1 MASTNSLAIRPEAG
15 TIALVGGGRLTE
27 VAEYKDGQRIGVQT
41 RNGIPLRRA
50 AGVTCLMGGVPLDGF
65 SITTTSQLDEIP
77 DGSLLAASGVVEVNI
92 RGEAKPGFG
101 DGGPRASL
109 TGSVF
114 VEQIEAVGSM
124 ASLLAQAASRRGK
137 ND

>member
-1 MASTNSLAIRPEAG
+1 MASNNSISLRPAAG
-15 TIALVGGGRLTE
+15 GIALVGGGKLTE
-27 VAEYKDGQRIGVQT
+27 VADYKDGQRVGVQT
-41 RNGIPLRRA
+41 RNGVPLRRA
-50 AGVTCLMGGVPLDGF
+50 AGVTALMDGVPLDGF
-65 SITTTSQLDEIP
+65 TVTTTAQLDEIP

-124 ASLLAQAASRRGK
+124 ATLLAQAASRRGK
-137 ND
+137 SD